1 MPAKKSTKSTTK
13 DNTTTDSAPKRSAR
27 KEVAPEPSLA
37 GVGPD
42 DPTYQKLVVMDPAT
56 RPDTP
61 EARRDAVL
69 KDQQADLA
77 GKPRPSAKTN

>member
-1 MPAKKSTKSTTK
+1 MPKAKQ
-13 DNTTTDSAPKRSAR
+13 TDAPQRVEK
-27 KEVAPEPSLA
+27 APEPSLA

-42 DPTYQKLVVMDPAT
+42 DPTYQKPAFGDPAD

-69 KDQQADLA
+69 RDIENQRKAR
-77 GKPRPSAKTN
+77 GEK